1 MGHGVLVGRYLAD
14 VPEGII
20 VSIINYKGQKVEVPV
35 ELQGSMIENVK
46 KYCKEDDVIGV
57 KYYLAPSRL
66 VGVAFIAEKV
76 TFMSSETAGKIL
88 EGGEECVNRE

>member
-20 VSIINYKGQKVEVPV
+20 VSIINHKGQKVEVPV

-76 TFMSSETAGKIL
+76 TFMSSETAGKEI
-88 EGGEECVNRE
+88 GGEEDGRV

>member
-14 VPEGII
+14 IPEGII
-20 VSIINYKGQKVEVPV
+20 VSVINQKGQKVDVPI

-46 KYCKEDDVIGV
+46 QYCKEDDVIGV

-76 TFMSSETAGKIL
+76 TFMSSETAGKEI
-88 EGGEECVNRE
+88 GGETDGNI

>member
-20 VSIINYKGQKVEVPV
+20 VSVINHKGQKVDVPV

-76 TFMSSETAGKIL
+76 TFMSRETAGEEI
-88 EGGEECVNRE
+88 GGEIDGNI

>member
-14 VPEGII
+14 IPEGII
-20 VSIINYKGQKVEVPV
+20 VSIINHKGQKVDVPI
-35 ELQGSMIENVK
+35 ELQGSMVENVK

-66 VGVAFIAEKV
+66 VGVTFVAEKV
-76 TFMSSETAGKIL
+76 TFMSSETAGK
-88 EGGEECVNRE
+88 EVGGETDGTV